1 MAGGRRK
8 RFGDV
13 WKEFEWGFA
22 IKNGFMEVALS
33 NISVSVKR
41 KHVQVISDR
50 DDFEPRLNAKSEL
63 KDSICE
69 KQFWVIR
76 IAATIKESRF
86 EDN

>member
-50 DDFEPRLNAKSEL
+50 DDFKPRLNANSEL
-63 KDSICE
+63 KDTNFE
-69 KQFWVIR
+69 KHFWVIR
-76 IAATIKESRF
+76 FVVTIVESHF
-86 EDN
+86 KDD